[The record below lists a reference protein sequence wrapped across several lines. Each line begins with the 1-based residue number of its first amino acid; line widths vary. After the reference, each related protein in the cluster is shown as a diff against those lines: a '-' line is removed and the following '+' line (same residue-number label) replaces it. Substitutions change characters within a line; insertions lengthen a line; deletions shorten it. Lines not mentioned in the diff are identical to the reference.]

1 MSAEQ
6 WPISH
11 WYFPW
16 FPGSTLHCPLRAE
29 YSNNA
34 GIRSNR
40 SPTAFRNWTSK
51 MLSGWGKGET
61 TTKST
66 FRQRSAKSVSA
77 VKIFLMLS
85 KEALRWPMK
94 YLLTR
99 PRCSNS
105 VWRETPRYLYGS
117 GPCSGISNANW
128 WNFCVSLQT
137 AYQWACCYCYAGV
150 IVRFRSFFVYLD
162 VFEKPYI
169 NKHSWEFSD
178 FYKDCNLRHPQ
189 DWGGGNKSGKQDM
202 LTILITYGT
211 SWRKEVSQ
219 RALRYVLSKTSYS
232 WS

>member
-1 MSAEQ
+1 MQEWGPTGLQLHSETGHQRCLVAEEKKKRPQ
-6 WPISH
+6 K
-11 WYFPW
+11 
-16 FPGSTLHCPLRAE
+16 A
-29 YSNNA
+29 
-34 GIRSNR
+34 
-40 SPTAFRNWTSK
+40 
-51 MLSGWGKGET
+51 LSDRVASSQSQLLKFFLC
-61 TTKST
+61 S
-66 FRQRSAKSVSA
+66 QRK
-77 VKIFLMLS
+77 
-85 KEALRWPMK
+85 
-94 YLLTR
+94 LLDGLWNT
-99 PRCSNS
+99 CSQGPDAQTQCGM
-105 VWRETPRYLYGS
+105 RHLGYLYGS
-117 GPCSGISNANW
+117 GRCSGISNANW

-189 DWGGGNKSGKQDM
+189 DWGGNKSGKQDT

-219 RALRYVLSKTSYS
+219 RALRYVLSKTPYS